1 MKKISLC
8 MIVKNEEKVIGRC
21 LDSIC
26 DIVDEIIVVDTGS
39 TDRTKSI
46 VNQYTDKIYDFEWVN
61 DFAKA
66 RNYSF
71 SKATK
76 EYILWLDADDVFLE
90 EDRKKLLKLKEGM
103 DGTVDVY
110 TMLYNYSQDE
120 NGTPIIVQ
128 RRERIVKRKN
138 NYQWISPIHEV
149 IVPTG
154 NIVDTDIMVTHEKHE
169 IKDMNRNLKIF
180 EQMIKDH
187 VEFDDRQ
194 EYCYAKELYFL
205 QKIPEAIKQ
214 YNQFI
219 NKYIKEYDK
228 RKDLLYSALIE
239 LSDCY
244 KRIGNEEKE
253 WETLLFILR
262 NQIPGKE
269 CLNRMADIFFREK
282 KYSEA
287 IFWFEKALEI
297 EDIADSSYQNYYSN
311 ICIGVC
317 YYWIGDIKKAYE
329 YNEKA
334 GKMRP
339 KDTTYLY
346 NKEILDNANK
356 NSKAIK

>member
-1 MKKISLC
+1 MKEISLC
-8 MIVKNEEKVIGRC
+8 MIVKNEEKVIERC
-21 LDSIC
+21 LDSIS
-26 DIVDEIIVVDTGS
+26 DIVDEIIIVDTGS
-39 TDRTKSI
+39 TDKTKSI
-46 VNQYTDKIYDFEWVN
+46 VYQYTDKIYDFEWVN

-76 EYILWLDADDVFLE
+76 DYILWLDADDVILQ
-90 EDRKKLLKLKEGM
+90 EDRKKLKKLKKSM
-103 DGTVDVY
+103 NGTVDVY
-110 TMLYNYSQDE
+110 TMIYNYSQDE

-128 RRERIVKRKN
+128 RRERIVKREN

-154 NIVDTDIMVTHEKHE
+154 NIVDTDIVVTHEKHE
-169 IKDMNRNLKIF
+169 IKDVNRNLRIF
-180 EQMIKDH
+180 EQMIKNH

-205 QKIPEAIKQ
+205 QQIPEAIKQ
-214 YNQFI
+214 YNQYI

-244 KRIGNEEKE
+244 KRTANEEKE
-253 WETLLFILR
+253 WETLLLILQ

-269 CLNRMADIFFREK
+269 CLNRIADIFFRKK
-282 KYSEA
+282 KYKEA
-287 IFWFEKALEI
+287 IFWFENALKI
-297 EDIADSSYQNYYSN
+297 EDTVDSSYQNYYSN

-317 YYWIGDIKKAYE
+317 YYWIGNIKKAYE

-334 GKMRP
+334 GIINKN
-339 KDTTYLY
+339 DETYLK
-346 NKEILDNANK
+346 NKQIYQTDTK
-356 NSKAIK
+356 FT

>member
-1 MKKISLC
+1 MKEISLC

-46 VNQYTDKIYDFEWVN
+46 VNQYTDKIYDFKWVN

-76 EYILWLDADDVFLE
+76 DYILWMDADDVILQ
-90 EDRKKLLKLKEGM
+90 EDKKKLKKLKESM

-110 TMLYNYSQDE
+110 TMVYNYSQDE

-128 RRERIVKRKN
+128 RRERIVKREN

-154 NIVDTDIMVTHEKHE
+154 NIVDTDIVVTHKKHG
-169 IKDMNRNLKIF
+169 IKDVNRNLRIF

-244 KRIGNEEKE
+244 KRTDNEEKE
-253 WETLLFILR
+253 WETLLLILQ

-269 CLNRMADIFFREK
+269 CLNKIADIFFRKEK
-282 KYSEA
+282 YEEA
-287 IFWFEKALEI
+287 IFWFKNSLQLEDTV
-297 EDIADSSYQNYYSN
+297 EDLYNNFYAN

-317 YYWIGDIKKAYE
+317 YYWLGNLEKANI

-334 GKMRP
+334 GKMIPR
-339 KDTTYLY
+339 DETYQK
-346 NKEILDNANK
+346 NAEIYQNEV
-356 NSKAIK
+356 

>member
-1 MKKISLC
+1 MKEISLC

-39 TDRTKSI
+39 TDNTKNI
-46 VNQYTDKIYDFEWVN
+46 VNQYTDKIYDFKWVN

-76 EYILWLDADDVFLE
+76 DYILWMDADDVILQ
-90 EDRKKLLKLKEGM
+90 EDKKKLKKLKESM

-110 TMLYNYSQDE
+110 TMVYNYSQDE

-128 RRERIVKRKN
+128 RRERIVKREN

-154 NIVDTDIMVTHEKHE
+154 NIVDTDIVVTHKKHG
-169 IKDMNRNLKIF
+169 IKDVNRNLRIF

-244 KRIGNEEKE
+244 KRTDNEEKE
-253 WETLLFILR
+253 WETLLLILQ

-269 CLNRMADIFFREK
+269 CLNKIADIFFRKEK
-282 KYSEA
+282 YEEA
-287 IFWFEKALEI
+287 IFWFKNSLQLGDTV
-297 EDIADSSYQNYYSN
+297 EDLYNNFYAN

-317 YYWIGDIKKAYE
+317 YYWLGNLEKANI

-334 GKMRP
+334 GKMIPR
-339 KDTTYLY
+339 DETYQK
-346 NKEILDNANK
+346 NAEIYQNEV
-356 NSKAIK
+356 

>member
-1 MKKISLC
+1 

-39 TDRTKSI
+39 TDNTKNI
-46 VNQYTDKIYDFEWVN
+46 VNQYTDKIYDFKWVN

-76 EYILWLDADDVFLE
+76 DYILWMDADDVILQ
-90 EDRKKLLKLKEGM
+90 EDKKKLKKLKESM

-110 TMLYNYSQDE
+110 TMVYNYSQDE

-128 RRERIVKRKN
+128 RRERIVKREN

-154 NIVDTDIMVTHEKHE
+154 NIVDTDIVVTHKKHG
-169 IKDMNRNLKIF
+169 IKDVNRNLRIF

-244 KRIGNEEKE
+244 KRTDNEEKE
-253 WETLLFILR
+253 WETLLLILQ

-269 CLNRMADIFFREK
+269 CLNKIADIFFRKEK
-282 KYSEA
+282 YEEA
-287 IFWFEKALEI
+287 IFWFKNSLQLGDTV
-297 EDIADSSYQNYYSN
+297 EDLYNNFYAN

-317 YYWIGDIKKAYE
+317 YYWLGNLEKANI

-334 GKMRP
+334 GKMIPR
-339 KDTTYLY
+339 DETYQK
-346 NKEILDNANK
+346 NAEIYQNEV
-356 NSKAIK
+356 